1 MAAVRKNARSAR
13 WLNFL
18 YQSGR
23 SLQGE
28 WRKAVGRDRLRLTI
42 GPPAT
47 KPRLA
52 KGNPH
57 LYNRASGGNRL
68 WACMGMP
75 TRHRRS

>member
-1 MAAVRKNARSAR
+1 MAAGRKNARSAR
-13 WLNFL
+13 WLNF
-18 YQSGR
+18 YINPAGR

-28 WRKAVGRDRLRLTI
+28 LRKAFGRDRLRLTI

-68 WACMGMP
+68 WAMYGHAQAP
-75 TRHRRS
+75 SP